1 MRLSRLTP
9 TLACATL
16 LALAAPAVLP
26 TARPAHAA
34 DAPTIEQFLKIRTPG
49 APRLLP
55 DGSLLVI
62 DSPDGIRQLYRRVP
76 NTPAAAG
83 EPAASFKT
91 GDYTSTKLTD
101 FPDGLTA
108 YSVSHDGKRVVLM
121 HARGG
126 NENWQLSLLDPSAAP
141 GANITPIFEN
151 PKVQASVE
159 LWLRDDSGILFTAND
174 ESPNDFYIYRYDFAT
189 RQTTKLLGK
198 EGSWSPADVSKD
210 GTRVLVHHN
219 VSASDVQCFE
229 LDTKTGKLTDLS
241 LKPKDGGTS
250 ACTFV
255 GYLPDEKSVLM
266 VSDHVGGRQRLF
278 LRDLKS
284 GKVKEPL
291 PALAKYDFD
300 GAGFDNTRTMLITL
314 VNQDGYS
321 TPGMYSV
328 PKFTPMTLPAMEK
341 GVVGLSSFN
350 NRLLIWNQSNARTP
364 GLAYAT
370 VFPAGGGAPQTK
382 QITWAEDQGI
392 DLGAF
397 QLPELIHYKASVGG
411 LDIPAFLYVPTG
423 YVKGTPVPFIVVYH
437 GGPEGQHRPSFSSTY
452 QYYLAR
458 GYGILMPNVRGSL
471 GYGREYEML
480 DNYKNRWNSVRDGVD
495 AAEWLVKNG
504 YATAGHIATYGGS
517 YGGFM
522 SVACIVEDQER
533 VDRGERK
540 ERMFGACVDV
550 VGPVNMKTFLEKT
563 SGYRR
568 KLREVEYGPLTDPD
582 FLATISSIHK
592 VDEMQVPFFIAH
604 GFNDPRVPVEEAMQL
619 ATALKDKGRSPRM
632 FIAPDEGHGFV
643 KLDNRIYF
651 GERSAQFLDETIGK
665 TAAGDSGTRAA
676 E

>member
-1 MRLSRLTP
+1 
-9 TLACATL
+9 
-16 LALAAPAVLP
+16 
-26 TARPAHAA
+26 
-34 DAPTIEQFLKIRTPG
+34 
-49 APRLLP
+49 
-55 DGSLLVI
+55 
-62 DSPDGIRQLYRRVP
+62 
-76 NTPAAAG
+76 
-83 EPAASFKT
+83 
-91 GDYTSTKLTD
+91 
-101 FPDGLTA
+101 
-108 YSVSHDGKRVVLM
+108 
-121 HARGG
+121 
-126 NENWQLSLLDPSAAP
+126 
-141 GANITPIFEN
+141 
-151 PKVQASVE
+151 
-159 LWLRDDSGILFTAND
+159 
-174 ESPNDFYIYRYDFAT
+174 
-189 RQTTKLLGK
+189 
-198 EGSWSPADVSKD
+198 
-210 GTRVLVHHN
+210 
-219 VSASDVQCFE
+219 
-229 LDTKTGKLTDLS
+229 LS

-250 ACTFV
+250 ACSFV

-266 VSDHVGGRQRLF
+266 TSDYMGGRQRLY

-291 PALAKYDFD
+291 PALAQYDFD
-300 GAGFDNTRTMLITL
+300 GAGFDDSRTMLVTL
-314 VNQDGYS
+314 VNEDGYS

-328 PKFTPMTLPAMEK
+328 PKFKPMQLPTMEK
-341 GVVGLSSFN
+341 GVVGLASFR

-370 VFPAGGGAPQTK
+370 VFPAGGGAPVTR
-382 QITWAEDQGI
+382 QITWAEDQGV

-397 QLPELIHYKASVGG
+397 QLPELIHYAASVDGRQ
-411 LDIPAFLYVPTG
+411 IPAFLFLPTG
-423 YVKGTPVPFIVVYH
+423 YVKGSTVPFIVVYH
-437 GGPEGQHRPSFSSTY
+437 GGPEGQHRPTFSASY

-504 YATAGHIATYGGS
+504 YATPGHIATYGGS

-533 VDRGERK
+533 VDHGLRK
-540 ERMFGACVDV
+540 DRLFGACVDV

-592 VDEMQVPFFIAH
+592 VDEMKVPFFIAH

-619 ATALKDKGRSPRM
+619 AVALKDKGMAPRM

-665 TAAGDSGTRAA
+665 TTTTPTAGAAQ
-676 E
+676 

>member
-1 MRLSRLTP
+1 MRLSP
-9 TLACATL
+9 THLLACMSL
-16 LALAAPAVLP
+16 LAMPAAFAPARTV
-26 TARPAHAA
+26 HAA
-34 DAPTIEQFLKIRTPG
+34 DAPSIEQFLKIRTPG
-49 APRLLP
+49 APRILP

-62 DSPDGIRQLYRRVP
+62 DAPDGIRQLYRRVP

-83 EPAASFKT
+83 DPAASFKP
-91 GDYTSTKLTD
+91 GECTSTKLTD

-126 NENWQLSLLDPSAAP
+126 NENWQLTLLDPYAP
-141 GANITPIFEN
+141 AGSNLTPILAN
-151 PKVQASVE
+151 PKVQAEVD

-174 ESPNDFYIYRYDFAT
+174 ASANDFYIYRYDFAT
-189 RQTTKLLGK
+189 KQTTRVLGK
-198 EGSWSPADVSKD
+198 EGSWSAADVSKD
-210 GTRVLVHHN
+210 GTRVLVHHF

-229 LDTKTGKLTDLS
+229 LDTKSGKLTDLS

-250 ACTFV
+250 ACSFV

-266 VSDHVGGRQRLF
+266 TSDHLGGRQRLF
-278 LRDLKS
+278 LRELKS
-284 GKVKEPL
+284 GTVKEPL

-300 GAGFDNTRTMLITL
+300 GAAFDDTRTMLVTA
-314 VNQDGYS
+314 VNEDGYS
-321 TPGMYSV
+321 SLAMFSV
-328 PKFTPMTLPAMEK
+328 PKFKPMQLPAMEK
-341 GVVGLSSFN
+341 GVVGLASFR
-350 NRLLIWNQSNARTP
+350 NRMLIWNQSNARTP

-370 VFPAGGGAPQTK
+370 VFPAGGGAPVSK
-382 QITWAEDQGI
+382 QITWAEDQGV

-397 QLPELIHYKASVGG
+397 QLPELIHYQASVDGRE
-411 LDIPAFLYVPTG
+411 IPAFLFLPTG
-423 YVKGTPVPFIVVYH
+423 YVKGSTVPFIVVYH
-437 GGPEGQHRPSFSSTY
+437 GGPEGQHRPSFSASY

-458 GYGILMPNVRGSL
+458 GYGILMPNVRGSV

-495 AAEWLVKNG
+495 AAEWLVKSG
-504 YATAGHIATYGGS
+504 YAVPGHIATYGGS

-540 ERMFGACVDV
+540 ERLFGACVDV

-592 VDEMQVPFFIAH
+592 VDKLQVPFFIAH

-619 ATALKDKGRSPRM
+619 AVALKDAGRSPRM
-632 FIAPDEGHGFV
+632 FIAPDEGHGFA

-665 TAAGDSGTRAA
+665 TNATGPASASS